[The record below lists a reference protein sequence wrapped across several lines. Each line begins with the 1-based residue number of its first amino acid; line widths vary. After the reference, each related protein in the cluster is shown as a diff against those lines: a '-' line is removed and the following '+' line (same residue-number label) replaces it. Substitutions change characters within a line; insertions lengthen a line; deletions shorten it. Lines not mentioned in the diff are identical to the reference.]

1 MPLEFAPGDFLI
13 FQLESGY
20 GLMRVLD
27 IDESAETIWHV
38 SAYEDL
44 FLDVEMAEA
53 ALKYHALLKV
63 RVPHVALTDR
73 AFRST
78 QVARMTNISLAPEE
92 LDALVQWKAAS
103 DSIVADRS
111 IRLMLGFR

>member
-1 MPLEFAPGDFLI
+1 MAQDFAPGDFLI

-20 GLMRVLD
+20 GLMRVLE

-38 SAYEDL
+38 SAYEDF
-44 FLDVEMAEA
+44 FLDVEMADA
-53 ALKYHALLKV
+53 ALRNPALLKV
-63 RVPHVALTDR
+63 RVPHLALTDR

-78 QVARMTNISLAPEE
+78 QVARMTNISLSPEE
-92 LDALVQWKAAS
+92 SAPIVKWKA
-103 DSIVADRS
+103 DPKGIVADRS